1 MTYKFRNQ
9 YSIDRLAD
17 GINFPVGNGNSD
29 YEECKRWMALD
40 PIKNVVQAADPPTPP
55 TAAEL
60 KMTADIA
67 AVKADTVIKTL
78 EGLTDAQI
86 DANFLTNVTTL
97 AQVISLLNRIVKFA
111 RTASRRL

>member
-1 MTYKFRNQ
+1 MSYKYKNQ

-17 GINFPVGNGNSD
+17 GVNFPVANGNTD
-29 YEECKRWMALD
+29 YEECKRWMALG
-40 PIKNVVQAADPPTPP
+40 NVVQAADPPPPP

-60 KMTADIA
+60 KMITDIA
-67 AVKADTVIKTL
+67 AVKADAVIKTL

-86 DANFLTNVTTL
+86 DAYFLANVTTL
-97 AQVISLLNRIVKFA
+97 AQVIALLNRIVKFA

>member
-1 MTYKFRNQ
+1 MTYKFKNQ
-9 YSIDRLAD
+9 YSIERLAD
-17 GINFPVGNGNSD
+17 GVNFPVANGNTD
-29 YEECKRWMALD
+29 YEECKRWIALG
-40 PIKNVVQAADPPTPP
+40 NVVQAADPPTPP

-67 AVKADTVIKTL
+67 AVKADAVIKTL

-86 DANFLTNVTTL
+86 DAYFLTNVTTL
-97 AQVISLLNRIVKFA
+97 PQVIALLSKIVKFA

>member
-1 MTYKFRNQ
+1 MTYKYKNQ
-9 YSIDRLAD
+9 NCIERLAD
-17 GINFPVGNGNSD
+17 GICFPVANGNTD
-29 YEECKRWMALD
+29 YEECKRWIALG
-40 PIKNVVQAADPPTPP
+40 NVVQAADPLTPP

-86 DANFLTNVTTL
+86 DAYFLTNVTTL
-97 AQVISLLNRIVKFA
+97 PQVIALLNRIVKFA